1 MRTVN
6 VKGESTVNSGKCT
19 MERTS
24 PWPRTVTLTE
34 FSQYFAV
41 VGDPSYALGVLRWSS
56 VGLTEVMA
64 GAGGGG
70 GWNGR
75 EGKRFPV

>member
-1 MRTVN
+1 MFMRRYV
-6 VKGESTVNSGKCT
+6 
-19 MERTS
+19 
-24 PWPRTVTLTE
+24 LTE

-41 VGDPSYALGVLRWSS
+41 VGDPSYALDVLRWSS
-56 VGLTEVMA
+56 VGLAEVMA
-64 GAGGGG
+64 GVGGGG

>member
-1 MRTVN
+1 MFMR
-6 VKGESTVNSGKCT
+6 
-19 MERTS
+19 RYI
-24 PWPRTVTLTE
+24 LTE

-41 VGDPSYALGVLRWSS
+41 VGAPSYALGVFRRSS
-56 VGLTEVMA
+56 VGLAEVMA